1 MTRRVIESSESERDS
16 GPRTQL
22 KYAAK
27 QSTKKHLTGEIIE
40 LTSSSDE
47 HGCSTPQRPRT
58 SHEKALQ
65 ENFPPYLTQKDDGAI
80 LIL

>member
-1 MTRRVIESSESERDS
+1 VSRRIIESSESEEDS
-16 GPRTQL
+16 GPQSQL

-47 HGCSTPQRPRT
+47 HGRSIPKQLRT
-58 SHEKALQ
+58 NPEKASQ

>member
-1 MTRRVIESSESERDS
+1 VTRRIIESSSEEDS
-16 GPRTQL
+16 GPQSQL

-27 QSTKKHLTGEIIE
+27 QSAKKHLTGEIIE

-47 HGCSTPQRPRT
+47 RGRFISQRPRT
-58 SHEKALQ
+58 SPEKASQ
-65 ENFPPYLTQKDDGAI
+65 ENFSPYLTQKDDGAI